1 MKEKNILKRFL
12 NNSNNIERDSYI
24 WNMSGSM
31 LNAFQSVI
39 FLMVITRAVNLYEA
53 GLFTIAYANANL
65 FLNIGKY
72 GMRTFQISDV
82 NDQFSFKEYKIS
94 RYITTLLMILVSI
107 IYVII
112 AAYANN
118 YTTEKS
124 MIIVWMCLFKVID
137 AIEDVYLGLY
147 QQKNRLDISGK
158 CMTFRMVSTIIAFSI
173 SLVIFKALLPSLIV
187 ATLFTAAIC
196 LINISLTFKSFKKN
210 NDIKMSFSK
219 SSLWELLKVCF
230 PLFLGLFLGFYIG
243 NAPKYAID
251 SNLNDE
257 LQAIYGFIAMPV
269 FVIGLLNNFIFNPII
284 ARMSL
289 MWNEKSIDDFK
300 KLFKRQ
306 LLIIV
311 GIIAICEAGAFI
323 LGIPVLS
330 LLYNTDLKDYKIEL
344 LILLLGGGF
353 LAFSGLLVTI
363 LTIMRKQNSIAIIY
377 VIVAIAALFMSP
389 VFVKKFAIMGAAN
402 LYLVLMIL
410 LCVMFAVPIWIELRN
425 AES

>member
-1 MKEKNILKRFL
+1 MILKKFL
-12 NNSNNIERDSYI
+12 NNSNNIDRDSYV
-24 WNMSGSM
+24 WNMAGSM

-39 FLMVITRAVNLYEA
+39 FLMIITRAVNLYEA

-82 NDQFSFKEYKIS
+82 NDQFSFKEYRVS
-94 RYITTLLMILVSI
+94 RYTTTFLMILVSV

-112 AAYANN
+112 AGNMN
-118 YTTEKS
+118 DYTKEKS
-124 MIIVWMCLFKVID
+124 MIIIWMCLFKVVD
-137 AIEDVYLGLY
+137 SIEDVYLGLY

-158 CMTFRMVSTIIAFSI
+158 CMTLRMISTIIVFAI
-173 SLVIFKALLPSLIV
+173 CLVIFRALLPALIA
-187 ATLFTAAIC
+187 ATIFTSSVCI
-196 LINISLTFKSFKKN
+196 LNIYLTYKSFSRDHELKTN
-210 NDIKMSFSK
+210 FSK
-219 SSLWELLKVCF
+219 ASLWKLLRLCF

-289 MWNEKSIDDFK
+289 MWHEKNIDSFK

-306 LLIIV
+306 MLIIV
-311 GIIAICEAGAFI
+311 GIIAVCEAGAFV

-330 LLYNTDLKDYKIEL
+330 ILYNTNLKGYKAEL

-353 LAFSGLLVTI
+353 LAFSGLFVTI

-377 VIVAIAALFMSP
+377 IIVSVMALFMSP
-389 VFVKKFAIMGAAN
+389 ILVKKYAIMGAAT

-410 LCVMFAVPIWIELRN
+410 LCLMFALPIWIELRK
-425 AES
+425 SK